1 MPDTFSQIYIHI
13 VFAVEGRQNLIRPE
27 HGEHLHRY
35 ITGIVTHQGQKLIAI
50 NSMPDH
56 IHILVGL
63 KPSMAIS
70 DLVAAIK
77 RDSSA
82 FINKSKWGIGHFR
95 WQEGF
100 GAFSYSHSH
109 LTAVIQYIK
118 NQPQHHQQKTF
129 REEYLT
135 LLEKYKIPYDPKYI
149 FKPAE

>member
-1 MPDTFSQIYIHI
+1 MFIATTPIPFFVFCLTTFHLADLCGRVYVELMADTFSQIYIHI
-13 VFAVEGRQNLIRPE
+13 VFAVEGRQNLLRPE
-27 HGEHLHRY
+27 HREHLHRY

-82 FINKSKWGIGHFR
+82 FIN
-95 WQEGF
+95 
-100 GAFSYSHSH
+100 
-109 LTAVIQYIK
+109 
-118 NQPQHHQQKTF
+118 
-129 REEYLT
+129 
-135 LLEKYKIPYDPKYI
+135 
-149 FKPAE
+149 